1 MAVYTDRSATQRLVS
16 LGVVAA
22 LHAGLIVLLLSRSA
36 QIQVPLP
43 LVLTAVRIVTPRTPP
58 PEPPKLTPNLK
69 MPELTPPP
77 APEILLVAPK
87 IAGSTRA
94 IVQVERGAPA
104 VSHFGPAT
112 DDAGLG
118 VDAAVSGGG
127 GVRGRGSLLDFQ
139 AAVRRAVLARRVQP
153 RLAWDRRNTC
163 VINYTVTVAR
173 DGSLAGLTIDA
184 CAVPEINA
192 AAAAAIRAA
201 APFPA
206 PPDLGA
212 PRTDVHGTL
221 IFQP

>member
-1 MAVYTDRSATQRLVS
+1 
-16 LGVVAA
+16 
-22 LHAGLIVLLLSRSA
+22 
-36 QIQVPLP
+36 
-43 LVLTAVRIVTPRTPP
+43 
-58 PEPPKLTPNLK
+58 
-69 MPELTPPP
+69 
-77 APEILLVAPK
+77 
-87 IAGSTRA
+87 
-94 IVQVERGAPA
+94 
-104 VSHFGPAT
+104 
-112 DDAGLG
+112 
-118 VDAAVSGGG
+118 
-127 GVRGRGSLLDFQ
+127 
-139 AAVRRAVLARRVQP
+139 
-153 RLAWDRRNTC
+153 